1 MGLPPARR
9 RETEI
14 FPKGTWGSGEA
25 AAAATAA
32 GAAKTVRRATSMARS
47 YSSKFAAGIRY
58 FLWNEP
64 QDSASRQVE
73 GPEGREE
80 TMSLNERL
88 QLEMEI
94 LERLD
99 RIRSLEETEVLS
111 EDIEKE
117 IIERELAE
125 LEEQLEPE
133 PALVLRR
140 KRRS

>member
-1 MGLPPARR
+1 M
-9 RETEI
+9 
-14 FPKGTWGSGEA
+14 SG
-25 AAAATAA
+25 
-32 GAAKTVRRATSMARS
+32 G
-47 YSSKFAAGIRY
+47 
-58 FLWNEP
+58 P
-64 QDSASRQVE
+64 Q
-73 GPEGREE
+73 GREE

-99 RIRSLEETEVLS
+99 RIRSLEETEVS
-111 EDIEKE
+111 EDIEKA

-125 LEEQLEPE
+125 LEKELEPE

>member
-1 MGLPPARR
+1 
-9 RETEI
+9 
-14 FPKGTWGSGEA
+14 
-25 AAAATAA
+25 
-32 GAAKTVRRATSMARS
+32 
-47 YSSKFAAGIRY
+47 
-58 FLWNEP
+58 
-64 QDSASRQVE
+64 
-73 GPEGREE
+73 
-80 TMSLNERL
+80 MSLNERL

-125 LEEQLEPE
+125 LEKQLEPE

-140 KRRS
+140 KRHA